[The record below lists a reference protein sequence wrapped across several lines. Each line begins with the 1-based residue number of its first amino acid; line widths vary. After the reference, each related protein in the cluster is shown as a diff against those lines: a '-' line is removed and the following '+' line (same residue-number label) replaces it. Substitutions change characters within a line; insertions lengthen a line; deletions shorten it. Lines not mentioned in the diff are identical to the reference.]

1 MSGMSVVGLVSL
13 KGLKYAC
20 WTGLPTLIS
29 HQGRKTCDASFYF
42 FS

>member
-20 WTGLPTLIS
+20 WTGLPTLIKKS
-29 HQGRKTCDASFYF
+29 SGQKNL
-42 FS
+42 